1 MKKFLVML
9 MVVISSFTFAAR
21 QKEYAEKGFTLEN
34 EVVERL
40 VEILDGENKFWNE
53 TYGDTIIDTVVA
65 YQIYLDR
72 LGRSD
77 AFYYSPNEIVDKSV
91 MSLEY
96 IETNSFGKVLATYF
110 RYELKGTKVK
120 GYVIITEDALDEPD
134 RNGNPKMAAVLVL
147 DEQNYSDKFTKAF
160 KDILKSPLYNDIISK
175 KTNKLSEKNF
185 TRVVK

>member
-21 QKEYAEKGFTLEN
+21 QKEYPEKGYTLPN
-34 EVVERL
+34 EAVERL

-91 MSLEY
+91 ITIEY
-96 IETNSFGKVLATYF
+96 IETNSMGKPLATYF

-120 GYVIITEDALDEPD
+120 GYVIISENSLEEPD
-134 RNGNPKMAAVLVL
+134 RDGRPKMMAVLVL
-147 DEQNYSDKFTKAF
+147 DEQNYSDKFTNAF

-175 KTNKLSEKNF
+175 KTKKLSEKNF

>member
-21 QKEYAEKGFTLEN
+21 QKEYVEKGFVLEN
-34 EVVERL
+34 GFVERL

-91 MSLEY
+91 ITLEY
-96 IETNSFGKVLATYF
+96 GETNSMGKLLATYF

-120 GYVIITEDALDEPD
+120 GYVIITEDVLDEPD
-134 RNGNPKMAAVLVL
+134 RNGNPKMAAVLIL
-147 DEQNYSDKFTKAF
+147 DEQNYDDRFTKAF

-175 KTNKLSEKNF
+175 KTKKLSEKNF